1 MRRSSFYCSRLDL
14 VVDDR
19 QLLLPGGRGDRGE
32 GERGAQSSFVFLP

>member
-19 QLLLPGGRGDRGE
+19 QLLLPGGRGDCE
-32 GERGAQSSFVFLP
+32 GGGGGGRERSA